1 MRRIF
6 ALFLITLCFALPS
19 QRLEAIPFFDQ
30 LPDFKVRVEGDR
42 ELQDWLQDELEK
54 LRKGSS
60 VLKTY
65 EDPRDVARYE
75 QGNLQKLLRSRGY
88 YDAIVRHSVANDKIT
103 YRVNPGPQYLIK
115 SISIDMPGRLRQGF
129 SGLPL
134 SEGDPLEA
142 ESVLGGVKAIETY
155 LQQNACLLNVDVSYR
170 ATIIRSEARA
180 KLTYRVAASPEVAVG
195 QVSIEG
201 LSTVD
206 EEFLRDKLQIV
217 PGDCFSRQ
225 KLDAARLKLLRTNLI
240 SSINTRVSEPY
251 AGQVNVTFVVKERRH
266 RTLRLGLGYYSSEGA
281 GVSAGWEHR
290 NIFRRGEKI
299 EIESKVNPVQQTLKA
314 QLTVPQFLRED
325 QNLAG
330 KAELSNEERDSYT
343 AESLTVGATVF
354 RTLSKHRTASLG
366 SELKFSQVEEEEQ
379 TGSENYQLLSF
390 PLGLK
395 LDTTDNILDARRGA
409 TAALELKPYVDMG
422 DTDTRFLKTT
432 LVLTGYRTAEAMR
445 FDPTLSVRI
454 KAGVISGL
462 NNFEL
467 PADERFYAGGG
478 GSVRGYAYQSLGPR
492 PLVEEPDGT
501 FKLGDPI
508 GGRALSEISLEG
520 RLRFSETWGGVLFV
534 DGGNAYA
541 NPDPNFSDLYW
552 GAGIGVRYITS
563 FAPLRF
569 DVAFPLDK
577 RDDLDDDFQVYV
589 SLGQAF

>member
-1 MRRIF
+1 MPRIF
-6 ALFLITLCFALPS
+6 ALLIALFLVLPA

-42 ELQDWLQDELEK
+42 ELRDWLREELEK

-60 VLKTY
+60 VLKSY

-88 YDAIVRHSVANDKIT
+88 YDASIRHSVTDGTIT
-103 YRVNPGPQYLIK
+103 YRINPGPQYLIK
-115 SISIDMPGRLRQGF
+115 SLSIDMPARLRQGF
-129 SGLPL
+129 SGLPIAV
-134 SEGDPLEA
+134 GDPLEA
-142 ESVLGGVKAIETY
+142 DKVLGGVKAIEDF
-155 LQQNACLLNVDVSYR
+155 LMENACLLNVDVSYQ

-180 KLTYRVAASPEVAVG
+180 RLVYRVAPSPEVSVG
-195 QVSIEG
+195 EVRIDG
-201 LSTVD
+201 VTTID
-206 EEFLRDKLQIV
+206 EAFLRDKLQIS
-217 PGDCFSRQ
+217 PGDCFSRRA
-225 KLDAARLKLLRTNLI
+225 LDAARLKLLRTNLI
-240 SSINTRVSEPY
+240 SSVNSEVSEPY
-251 AGQVNVTFVVKERRH
+251 AGQVDVTFVLKERRH
-266 RTLRLGLGYYSSEGA
+266 RTLRLGVGYYSSEGA

-290 NIFRRGEKI
+290 NIFQRGEKI
-299 EIESKVNPVQQTLKA
+299 EIESKINPVQQTLKA
-314 QLTVPQFLRED
+314 ELTVPRFIRED

-330 KAELSNEERDSYT
+330 KVELSNEERDSYS

-354 RTLSKHRTASLG
+354 RTLSKNRTASVG
-366 SELKFSQVEEEEQ
+366 SELKFSQVEEEEE

-395 LDTTDNILDARRGA
+395 LDTTDNLLDARRGA
-409 TAALELKPYVDMG
+409 TAAFELKPYVDVG

-432 LVLTGYRTAEAMR
+432 VVLTGYKTAGEMR
-445 FDPTLSVRI
+445 FEPTLSLRL

-478 GSVRGYAYQSLGPR
+478 GSVRGYAFQSLGPR

-501 FKLGDPI
+501 FKLGDAI

-520 RLRFSETWGGVLFV
+520 RLRFSDTWGGVLFV

-541 NPDPNFSDLYW
+541 DPSPNFSDLFW

-563 FAPLRF
+563 FAPLRL